1 MINYTTVKKS
11 SYLPSLVLGALLL
24 CLSSCF
30 DDLNTVPLDDE
41 LTTAES
47 VFDNEEAYLA
57 VLAKCY
63 AGLAVTGQTG
73 PAGNGDIGGIDEG
86 FSSYLRLYW
95 QMQELPTEE
104 AIIGWND
111 QTIADFH
118 ELDWTSSDGFIA
130 AMYYRIFYQVSVTN
144 ELLRQTES
152 ELLDSRGVS
161 AATRAEI
168 PSYRAE
174 ARFLRALSYYHAL
187 DLFRN
192 VPFVTEDDAV
202 GAFFPE
208 QRDADFIFDFVE
220 SELLAIENEI
230 APVGTSDYGRAD
242 QGAVW
247 TLLSQL
253 YLNAETHVG
262 QDRYADA
269 VTYSERVIESG
280 AYSLED
286 DYNHLF
292 LADNDQS
299 AEIIFPITF
308 DGLSTRTW
316 GGTTFIIR
324 ASIGGVLNA
333 EEFGVVNGW
342 AGLRTTP
349 QLIGKFDLESA
360 GGIVSDFNPG
370 GTAGY
375 KKLYVP
381 GDYNDYTYDDV
392 STSISSAADDGIYEG
407 IKVFPEDNSTF
418 LITRIP
424 ANALILGDTDG
435 DGILEGNGDPITV
448 AESGTYYLTV
458 NLNDNSYTLQP
469 ISSVD
474 IEGSAIVGGNQQL
487 EYRADEGIWYA
498 AFDGVAGDL
507 SVRLRSDAGDIL
519 LGDADLDNIL
529 SPGAAPA
536 NLDAIGPAEI
546 SLRLHQ
552 RDFTYRIGSTSFDR
566 RALFSTEGQSLEI
579 ASIPEYSQGYAVSKF
594 RNVKSDGSPGSNM
607 EHADT
612 DFPLMR
618 LGEVYLTAS
627 EALLRTGQDIGK
639 ATDYFNAV
647 RERTYKG
654 PGGNIRSDELTLDL
668 LLDERAR
675 ELYWEAY
682 RRSDLI
688 RYGLLTSSEYL
699 WAWKGGVPEG
709 QGASDFRNVYPIPA
723 ADINAN
729 PNLEQ
734 NDGY

>member
-1 MINYTTVKKS
+1 MKYNSMKTSTFLISVS
-11 SYLPSLVLGALLL
+11 FAALLL

-41 LTTAES
+41 LTTADA
-47 VFDNEEAYLA
+47 VFENEEAYLA

-63 AGLAVTGQTG
+63 AGLAVTGQSG

-95 QMQELPTEE
+95 KMQELPTEE
-104 AIIGWND
+104 AVIGWND

-118 ELDWTSSDGFIA
+118 ELDWTASDGFIA

-144 ELLRQTES
+144 ELLRQTTP

-208 QRDADFIFDFVE
+208 QRDADFIFDFIE
-220 SELLAIENEI
+220 SELLDIEDEI
-230 APVGTSDYGRAD
+230 AAVGTSDYGRAD

-253 YLNAETHVG
+253 YLNAETHIG

-269 VTYSERVIESG
+269 AAYSERVIESG
-280 AYSLED
+280 AYSLEPA
-286 DYNHLF
+286 YNHLF
-292 LADNDQS
+292 LADNDRSQ
-299 AEIIFPITF
+299 EIIFPITF
-308 DGLSTRTW
+308 DGLNTRTW

-324 ASIGGVLNA
+324 ASIGGVLDA

-349 QLIGKFDLESA
+349 QLVNQFDLESA

-381 GDYNDYTYDDV
+381 GDYNDYQYDDV
-392 STSISSAADDGIYEG
+392 STSISSAADDGVYEG

-424 ANALILGDTDG
+424 ANALVLGDNEG
-435 DGILEGNGDPITV
+435 DGILESNGGAITV
-448 AESGTYYLTV
+448 PDAGIYYLTV
-458 NLNDNSYTLQP
+458 DLNDNSYSLQR
-469 ISSVD
+469 ISSVEL
-474 IEGSAIVGGNQQL
+474 EGSSVVGGNIELVYQEDQDL
-487 EYRADEGIWYA
+487 WYTA
-498 AFDGVAGDL
+498 YDGQAGDL
-507 SVRLRSDAGDIL
+507 SVRLRSDEGDIV
-519 LGDADLDNIL
+519 LGDADTDNIL
-529 SPGAAPA
+529 TQGSAPA
-536 NLDAIGPAEI
+536 SLDAIGPAEI
-546 SLRLHQ
+546 FVRLGQ
-552 RDFTYRIGSTSFDR
+552 RDFTYRLGSTSFDR

-579 ASIPEYSQGYAVSKF
+579 ATIPDYNQGYAVSKF
-594 RNVKSDGSPGSNM
+594 RNVTSDGSPGSNM

-618 LGEVYLTAS
+618 LGEVYLTAA
-627 EALLRTGQDIGK
+627 EALLRSGQDRAK

-647 RERTYKG
+647 RERTYQG
-654 PGGNIRSDELTLDL
+654 PGGNISQDELNLDL

-675 ELYWEAY
+675 ELYWEGY
-682 RRSDLI
+682 RRSDLV

-709 QGASDFRNVYPIPA
+709 RGASEFRRVYPIPS

-734 NDGY
+734 NEGY